1 MNVARFPAI
10 RAVEFS
16 VGAQANPFDTLTIA
30 TIAVAGALPLLFV
43 ALHAQGCGFHRFLT
57 AAPSTWNRR
66 GGANK
71 SGREKP

>member
-16 VGAQANPFDTLTIA
+16 VRAHANPFDTLTIA

-43 ALHAQGCGFHRFLT
+43 ALHA
-57 AAPSTWNRR
+57 
-66 GGANK
+66 
-71 SGREKP
+71 